1 MRRSG
6 TDCALY
12 ADSRRDDRQQVARQL
27 FAAARAATI
36 ETRDV
41 LVFCVTYRTAK
52 GPWRR
57 YDALHD
63 ASQTFTR
70 CRTGNLEGI
79 QGMKRTCSW
88 LTYLLVGASIS
99 LVWAVT
105 MLNPAHLNWS
115 PWAYSEWLISYDAGF
130 IRRGIGGWLI
140 RLIDGDGADLATVNL
155 VVFANYAM
163 LSLLMVWVWARS
175 RERSPAALALAF
187 LVPGGLFQM
196 AIGNAFF
203 FRKEIVFHVVLGI
216 DCLLYSMIVGLT
228 VMPRRLRAA
237 RWLAAFF
244 LVQAVA
250 LPLLHESYAFISFP
264 AAWLIARRLAAMF
277 PAQAAFARVVK
288 VSIALQVVM
297 FLICA
302 AFKGNPD
309 IASQLWHMLAPAD
322 RSLISPRTPTVPGGG
337 ISAIGWSTVFNL
349 SGVAYLLMAGQFWVW
364 AFAGFG
370 IASILVLVTLWNGR
384 GYGLAHEEM
393 LRRHLAQL
401 GFLFVASLPMYL
413 LGIDW
418 GRWLSSV
425 SISYLL
431 LFFVDGPAA
440 ITVPQLK
447 HLVPRNVRARI
458 ADAFV
463 ATPIDVMRGI
473 VASAARHRR
482 ALFLLAL
489 FFCLTFRAPECCITV
504 GSPFYRLKPMV
515 ERILN
520 PVAQGQ

>member
-1 MRRSG
+1 MRRLEM
-6 TDCALY
+6 T
-12 ADSRRDDRQQVARQL
+12 
-27 FAAARAATI
+27 F
-36 ETRDV
+36 
-41 LVFCVTYRTAK
+41 AK
-52 GPWRR
+52 G
-57 YDALHD
+57 
-63 ASQTFTR
+63 
-70 CRTGNLEGI
+70 I
-79 QGMKRTCSW
+79 QEMKRTCSW

-105 MLNPAHLNWS
+105 MSNPAHLNWS
-115 PWAYSEWLISYDAGF
+115 PWAYSEWLISYNAGF
-130 IRRGIGGWLI
+130 IRRGISGWLI
-140 RLIDGDGADLATVNL
+140 RLVNGDGADVATVNL
-155 VVFANYAM
+155 LVFANYAM
-163 LSLLMVWVWARS
+163 LSLLMVSVWARS

-216 DCLLYSMIVGLT
+216 DCLLYSAIVHST

-237 RWLAAFF
+237 RLLAAFI

-277 PAQAAFARVVK
+277 PAQPAFARVVK
-288 VSIALQVVM
+288 VSVVLQVVM
-297 FLICA
+297 FLMCA
-302 AFKGNPD
+302 AFKGNPH
-309 IASQLWHMLAPAD
+309 IAGQLWHMLAPAD
-322 RSLISPRTPTVPGGG
+322 RSLISPGTPMVPGGG

-349 SGVAYLLMAGQFWVW
+349 SGVAYLFMAGQFWVW
-364 AFAGFG
+364 GFAGAG
-370 IASILVLVTLWNGR
+370 IAAILVLVTLWNGG

-431 LFFVDGPAA
+431 LFFADGPAA
-440 ITVPQLK
+440 ITVPDLGR
-447 HLVPRNVRARI
+447 LVPRGLRARI

-463 ATPIDVMRGI
+463 ITPFAVISGI
-473 VASAARHRR
+473 VVSATRHRK

-489 FFCLTFRAPECCITV
+489 FFCLTFRAPECCVTL
-504 GSPFYRLKPMV
+504 GSPFYRLKPMLEQIV
-515 ERILN
+515 KPSLH
-520 PVAQGQ
+520 GL

>member
-1 MRRSG
+1 
-6 TDCALY
+6 
-12 ADSRRDDRQQVARQL
+12 
-27 FAAARAATI
+27 
-36 ETRDV
+36 
-41 LVFCVTYRTAK
+41 
-52 GPWRR
+52 
-57 YDALHD
+57 
-63 ASQTFTR
+63 
-70 CRTGNLEGI
+70 
-79 QGMKRTCSW
+79 MKRTCSW

-130 IRRGIGGWLI
+130 IRRGISGWLI
-140 RLIDGDGADLATVNL
+140 RLVRGDGADVATVNL
-155 VVFANYAM
+155 VVFANYAA

-203 FRKEIVFHVVLGI
+203 FRKEIVFHVALGL
-216 DCLLYSMIVGLT
+216 DCLLYSVIARST
-228 VMPRRLRAA
+228 VEPRRLRAA
-237 RWLAAFF
+237 WFFAAFF
-244 LVQAVA
+244 LVQAAV

-264 AAWLIARRLAAMF
+264 AAWLLARRLAAMF
-277 PAQAAFARVVK
+277 PAQPALARVVK
-288 VSIALQVVM
+288 AAIALQVVM
-297 FLICA
+297 FLMCA

-309 IASQLWHMLAPAD
+309 IASQIWHMLAPSD
-322 RSLISPRTPTVPGGG
+322 RSLISPGAPAVPGGG

-349 SGVAYLLMAGQFWVW
+349 SGVAFLFMGGQFWVW
-364 AFAGFG
+364 GFAGVG
-370 IASILVLVTLWNGR
+370 IAAILVLVTLWNGR

-393 LRRHLAQL
+393 LRRHMAQL

-431 LFFVDGPAA
+431 LFFVDGPSA
-440 ITVPQLK
+440 ITVPNLTL
-447 HLVPRNVRARI
+447 LVPRALRTRMALSFDI
-458 ADAFV
+458 S
-463 ATPIDVMRGI
+463 PLDVMHSI
-473 VASAARHRR
+473 VASTSRHRK

-489 FFCLTFRAPECCITV
+489 FFCLTFRAPECCMTL
-504 GSPFYRLKPMV
+504 GSPFYRLKPV
-515 ERILN
+515 LEQIFK
-520 PVAQGQ
+520 PAA